1 MFEVVEEMEDIF
13 FDVDV
18 IGVNAIDSKQHN
30 SCSKLQIVPLQDLYP
45 NSELIIKLKERCMSN
60 IIIPEWISAF
70 LLIIQILKQPT
81 NHKRGEQRNLFLNT
95 QLNSSQPQ
103 SRN

>member
-30 SCSKLQIVPLQDLYP
+30 SCSKLQIVPLQDL
-45 NSELIIKLKERCMSN
+45 
-60 IIIPEWISAF
+60 
-70 LLIIQILKQPT
+70 
-81 NHKRGEQRNLFLNT
+81 
-95 QLNSSQPQ
+95 
-103 SRN
+103 